1 VVGTAHG
8 NITAM
13 DARIKT
19 EATSTPATGLYHG
32 WLVVVLAF
40 LIAIFSW
47 GLGFYGL
54 GIYLVALR
62 ARFGWSAA
70 DIASAITVYYILG
83 AALTFLF
90 VGRVFDRHGVRR
102 VVAVGVLA
110 LAASVATLPLAGEL
124 WHVHAIFALM
134 SIGWATM
141 SNAAINIIVA
151 PWFDRRRGLAVSL
164 ALNGASAGG
173 LVMAPLLV
181 FLIDELG
188 FAAALQLV
196 GALALVV
203 LLPLLAMIAREKG
216 PHEHD
221 REDDPAFAGVA
232 TAAEQHAPGAPPFSA
247 RKVLFDP
254 KFITISIPFA
264 LGLIAQ
270 VGFLTH
276 QVAFLTPM
284 TGTVTAA
291 WMVSLTAFA
300 AIAGRLGTGLFVDR
314 VNRRVVSCGNFLVQ
328 VLAMA
333 ILISTASVP
342 MLAAGSVLLGLALGN
357 VISLP
362 ALIVQQEFPKR
373 DFARI
378 VSMIVAINQFA
389 FAFGPALLGRL
400 QLPDGSYARALLA
413 CLAMEAVAAFIV
425 LAPVMGRRNERLDR
439 PII

>member
-1 VVGTAHG
+1 VAKLPDG

-13 DARIKT
+13 DARSK
-19 EATSTPATGLYHG
+19 ATAISARATRLYHG
-32 WLVVVLAF
+32 WLVVALAF
-40 LIAIFSW
+40 LVAVFSW

-54 GIYLVALR
+54 GIYLVELR
-62 ARFGWSAA
+62 ARSGWSAA
-70 DIASAITVYYILG
+70 DIAIAITVYYILG

-90 VGRVFDRHGVRR
+90 VGPAFERYRVRR
-102 VVAVGVLA
+102 VVAVGSLA
-110 LAASVATLPLAGEL
+110 LAGSVAALPLAHEL

-141 SNAAINIIVA
+141 SNAAINIMVA

-181 FLIDELG
+181 FLIDQFG
-188 FAAALQLV
+188 FAAALRLV

-203 LLPLLAMIAREKG
+203 LLPLVALIAREKRAD
-216 PHEHD
+216 EHD
-221 REDDPAFAGVA
+221 REDAAAVSGVMRAGQPAQ
-232 TAAEQHAPGAPPFSA
+232 TMPPFSA
-247 RKVLFDP
+247 RNILLDA
-254 KFITISIPFA
+254 KFITISVPFA

-276 QVAFLTPM
+276 QVAFLTPV

-291 WMVSLTAFA
+291 WIVSLTTIA

-314 VNRRVVSCGNFLVQ
+314 VDRRVVSCGNFLVQ
-328 VLAMA
+328 VLAMT
-333 ILISTASVP
+333 ILMSTTSVP
-342 MLAAGSVLLGLALGN
+342 LLVAGCALFGLALGN

-362 ALIVQQEFPKR
+362 GLIVQQEFPRR

-378 VSMIVAINQFA
+378 VSMVMAINQFA

-400 QLPDGSYARALLA
+400 QQPDGSYAHALFA
-413 CLAMEAVAAFIV
+413 CLVMEVAAAVIV
-425 LAPVMGRRNERLDR
+425 LAPVMGRMKRRF
-439 PII
+439 

>member
-1 VVGTAHG
+1 
-8 NITAM
+8 M
-13 DARIKT
+13 DARTKT
-19 EATSTPATGLYHG
+19 GATSVPATGLYHG
-32 WLVVVLAF
+32 WLVVALAF
-40 LIAIFSW
+40 LVALFSW

-54 GIYLVALR
+54 GIYLVELR

-70 DIASAITVYYILG
+70 DIATAITVYYILG

-90 VGRVFDRHGVRR
+90 VGPVFDRYGVRR
-102 VVAVGVLA
+102 VVAVGALA
-110 LAASVATLPLAGEL
+110 LAGSVAALPLAREL
-124 WHVHAIFALM
+124 WHVHVIFALM

-141 SNAAINIIVA
+141 SNAAVNIIVA
-151 PWFDRRRGLAVSL
+151 PWFDRRRGFAVSL

-181 FLIDELG
+181 SLIDRFG
-188 FAAALQLV
+188 FATALRLV
-196 GALALVV
+196 GTLALVV
-203 LLPLLAMIAREKG
+203 LLPLLALIAREKRAG
-216 PHEHD
+216 EHD
-221 REDDPAFAGVA
+221 REDDPALAG
-232 TAAEQHAPGAPPFSA
+232 GAPAARQPAPTALPFSA
-247 RKVLFDP
+247 RKILFDP
-254 KFITISIPFA
+254 KFITISVPFA

-291 WMVSLTAFA
+291 WIVSLTTVA

-314 VNRRVVSCGNFLVQ
+314 VDRRVVSCGNFLVQ

-333 ILISTASVP
+333 ILMSTTSVP
-342 MLAAGSVLLGLALGN
+342 LLVAGCVLFGLALGN

-362 ALIVQQEFPKR
+362 GLIVQQEFPRR

-378 VSMIVAINQFA
+378 VSMVMAINQFA

-400 QLPDGSYARALLA
+400 QQPDGAYTRALFA
-413 CLAMEAVAAFIV
+413 CLLMEIAGALIV
-425 LAPVMGRRNERLDR
+425 LAPVIGRMKRV
-439 PII
+439 P